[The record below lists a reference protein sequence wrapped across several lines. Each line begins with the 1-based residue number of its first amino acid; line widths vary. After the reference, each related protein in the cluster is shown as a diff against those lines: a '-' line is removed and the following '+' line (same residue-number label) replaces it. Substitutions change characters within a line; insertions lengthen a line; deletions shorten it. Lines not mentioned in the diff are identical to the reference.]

1 MSARWS
7 VSFTACA
14 ASHVEF
20 IQEWWSRERP
30 LAPQLFEHELAAV
43 VERLAVFPGTGA
55 TWRTSVRPVI
65 RRTLLPASR
74 YHVYYT
80 ADSQNREVVIRAVWH
95 ACRGQEPK
103 LG

>member
-1 MSARWS
+1 MSARWT
-7 VSFTACA
+7 VSFTESA

-20 IQEWWSRERP
+20 IHEWWSRERP
-30 LAPQLFEHELAAV
+30 LSPQLFEHELSAV

-55 TWRTSVRPVI
+55 PWRTNERSVI
-65 RRTLLPASR
+65 RRMLMPGSR

-80 ADSQNREVVIRAVWH
+80 SDAQTREVVIHAVWH
-95 ACRGQEPK
+95 ACRGQEPD